1 MSVHNPHEFDQI
13 FAKAFNGRE
22 TDALV
27 ALYEPDATLV
37 PEPGRPVTGRDAP
50 RDAPADF
57 MRLNGQIDLR
67 TAGVIV
73 SGDIAM
79 VYSDWA
85 LIGGADPGGDPGE
98 LADRSTV
105 VLRRQPDGTW
115 LGAID
120 DPWSKG

>member
-1 MSVHNPHEFDQI
+1 MNNPHEFDQI
-13 FAKAFNGRE
+13 FTKAFNARE
-22 TDALV
+22 TDALM

-37 PEPGRPVTGRDAP
+37 PEPGRPVTGRDAL
-50 RDAPADF
+50 RDALVYF
-57 MRLNGQIDLR
+57 MGLNGQIDLR

-73 SGDIAM
+73 SGDIAV
-79 VYSDWA
+79 VYSDWTLA
-85 LIGGADPGGDPGE
+85 GGTDPDGNPVE

-115 LGAID
+115 LGSID